1 MEFKRRD
8 FILSGLLSGV
18 SASVLGKLDISA
30 YAQTATPATASQ
42 TIPLWP
48 DRAIPGET
56 DAPASDKGPEKV
68 TDKGSLTNVTKPRLN
83 VYRPLSPNG
92 SAAMVISGGGY
103 AHIELGKES
112 TPTCLWLQAQGITA
126 FELIYRL
133 PSESW
138 SADAPFQDAQ
148 RAMRIIRSKAASYGL
163 DDQHIGIIGFSA
175 GGHLAGMTAATPLVQ
190 RYPSVDAIDQLPS
203 RPDFAALIYPV
214 ITFLPPF
221 DHTHARRQIVG
232 IHPKEDQSAAMS
244 VDHQV
249 TAQMPPI
256 FLAQA
261 MDDPIAPVDNSIL
274 MHAALRKAGVP
285 AEMHLFQSG
294 KHGWGLGKTGS
305 PVHAWPELF
314 QHWAALNQFIKT

>member
-8 FILSGLLSGV
+8 FILSGVLAGV
-18 SASVLGKLDISA
+18 SASMLNKLDMSA
-30 YAQTATPATASQ
+30 YAQTETPATAREN
-42 TIPLWP
+42 IPLWP
-48 DRAIPGET
+48 DGTIPGET
-56 DAPASDKGPEKV
+56 GAPASDKSPEKV
-68 TDKGSLTNVTKPRLN
+68 TDKGSVINVTMPRLN
-83 VYRPLSPNG
+83 VYRPVTPNG
-92 SAAMVISGGGY
+92 CAAMVISGGGY

-112 TPTCLWLQAQGITA
+112 TPTSLWLQAQGITA

-148 RAMRIIRSKAASYGL
+148 RAMLIIRSKAALYGL
-163 DDQHIGIIGFSA
+163 DVERIGIIGFSA

-190 RYPSVDAIDQLPS
+190 RYPSVDAMDQVSS

-214 ITFLPPF
+214 LTFMPPF

-232 IHPKEDQSAAMS
+232 NHPTADQSAAMS

-249 TAQMPPI
+249 TAQMPPV

-274 MHAALRKAGVP
+274 MQAALRKAGVP
-285 AEMHLFQSG
+285 VEMHLFQSG
-294 KHGWGLGKTGS
+294 KHGWGLGKAGS
-305 PVHAWPELF
+305 PVHTWPELF
-314 QHWAALNQFIKT
+314 QRWAALNQFIKT